1 MGLGCGGVDAAE
13 DDPGVLRGGDGGKD
27 SDGAEQIAAQQEL
40 VHGGP
45 DLVDE
50 DEGEAQDL
58 DERVELAEQGGAE
71 VAEGAGGEEQGGD
84 EQDSEVAAED
94 EDGDI
99 TRDQAHV
106 GEDQEEGAEEE
117 LVGDGVEILAEDG
130 ALGERASEE
139 AVEAVAEAGDD
150 EESECDAIV
159 AVQDG
164 DDQKRDDEEP
174 HEREQIGSGAKLGEK
189 RHLVWAD
196 PIVRYFGR
204 ECRMGAG
211 LPRGK
216 VRFRL
221 RGSSRGA

>member
-1 MGLGCGGVDAAE
+1 LGLGCGGVDAAE

-58 DERVELAEQGGAE
+58 HQRVELAEQGGAE
-71 VAEGAGGEEQGGD
+71 VAERAGGEEQGGD

-106 GEDQEEGAEEE
+106 GEGQEEGAEEE
-117 LVGDGVEILAEDG
+117 LVGDRVEILAEDG

-189 RHLVWAD
+189 RHLVW
-196 PIVRYFGR
+196 GR
-204 ECRMGAG
+204 PNRTVFWAG
-211 LPRGK
+211 MPDGCG
-216 VRFRL
+216 FAEGE
-221 RGSSRGA
+221 GSI